1 MNFIQ
6 APMEPIY
13 INGTNRTP
21 FVSMDPSGS
30 FRIRGRS
37 IHENPT
43 AFFEPIMRWVDE
55 YLKNPANTMV
65 FDIELEYF
73 NSGSS
78 RFILDILR
86 VLMDKKANNKL
97 IVNWYYEDGDD
108 DLLERGQYYESIL
121 NTRFNFIEFQ

>member
-86 VLMDKKANNKL
+86 VIMDKKANNKL

>member
-1 MNFIQ
+1 
-6 APMEPIY
+6 MEPIY

-37 IHENPT
+37 IHENPS
-43 AFFEPIMRWVDE
+43 AFFEPIMRWVDA
-55 YLKNPANTMV
+55 YIKNPASIIV

-78 RFILDILR
+78 RFILEILR
-86 VLMDKKANNKL
+86 VLMEKKATNKL
-97 IVNWYYEDGDD
+97 IINWYYEDGDD

-121 NTRFNFIEFQ
+121 NARFNFIEFQ

>member
-1 MNFIQ
+1 MD
-6 APMEPIY
+6 PII

-37 IHENPT
+37 IHEDPT
-43 AFFEPIMRWVDE
+43 AFFEPILRWVDT
-55 YLKNPANTMV
+55 YLKNPGNTIV

-78 RFILDILR
+78 RFILEILR
-86 VLMDKKANNKL
+86 ILMEKKENFKL

>member
-1 MNFIQ
+1 
-6 APMEPIY
+6 MEPIF

-43 AFFEPIMRWVDE
+43 AFFEPILRWVDA
-55 YLKNPANTMV
+55 YLKNPGNTIV

-78 RFILDILR
+78 RFILEILR
-86 VLMDKKANNKL
+86 ILMEKKGNIKL
-97 IVNWYYEDGDD
+97 VVNWYYEDGDD

-121 NTRFNFIEFQ
+121 NTKFNFIEFQ

>member
-6 APMEPIY
+6 AQMEPIY

-37 IHENPT
+37 IHENPSV
-43 AFFEPIMRWVDE
+43 FFEPILNWVDA
-55 YLKNPANTMV
+55 YLNNPANIIV

-78 RFILDILR
+78 RFILEILR
-86 VLMDKKANNKL
+86 VLMEKKASNKL

>member
-1 MNFIQ
+1 
-6 APMEPIY
+6 MEPIN
-13 INGTNRTP
+13 IDGTNRTP
-21 FVSMDPSGS
+21 FVSLDPSGK

-37 IHENPT
+37 IHENPSK
-43 AFFEPIMRWVDE
+43 FFDPLIQWVE
-55 YLKNPANTMV
+55 AYLKNPCETLV

-78 RFILDILR
+78 RYILDILR
-86 VLMDKKANNKL
+86 LLMEKPEGNKL

-121 NTRFNFIEFQ
+121 NTKFNFIEFQ